1 MDTEHYEIVRAVV
14 WRNVLTGATASI
26 YGAVPWRSANERNAW
41 TMTETGWTVRNPLT
55 GRVGI
60 GRAPCKTFAEA
71 NRLALR
77 LGRPSRSAIGD

>member
-1 MDTEHYEIVRAVV
+1 MSHEYYEVLRAVV

-55 GRVGI
+55 GQVGI

-71 NRLALR
+71 NALALR
-77 LGRPSRSAIGD
+77 LGRPSRSSIGD